1 MDGLGEYIKDGR
13 DVARAH
19 TRYPLGSREAQSGRQ
34 LWWDMGGQD
43 LLPGV
48 CDKCTPYMTP
58 GFPPFPRESWPRD
71 IVTSAYRLDKRP
83 GENIRAYAILRG
95 V

>member
-1 MDGLGEYIKDGR
+1 MNGLGEFYIKDGR

-19 TRYPLGSREAQSGRQ
+19 AIPAGFARSAVGKTT
-34 LWWDMGGQD
+34 MVGQD

-58 GFPPFPRESWPRD
+58 GFPPFPRES
-71 IVTSAYRLDKRP
+71 
-83 GENIRAYAILRG
+83 
-95 V
+95 